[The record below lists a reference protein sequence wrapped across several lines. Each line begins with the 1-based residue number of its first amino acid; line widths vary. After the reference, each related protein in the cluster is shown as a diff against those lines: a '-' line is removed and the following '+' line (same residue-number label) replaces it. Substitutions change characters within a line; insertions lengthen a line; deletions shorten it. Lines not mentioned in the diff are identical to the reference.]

1 MSAEKYVKDIVGR
14 IKCSGTKKKEIQTQ
28 LLSDISMRMQQGEL
42 LEEIIESMGSA
53 QEIADAFS
61 QNLPETERKAYRRK
75 KAGIVIAAVL
85 AGMILL
91 GSYVWW
97 IFPKPYSIED
107 REMLSEEAVA
117 GAVETVVTL
126 LNADDFETLK
136 EMSVDEM
143 QSALTPEIIDK
154 ARNSIS
160 DDWGEMCI
168 IGSTYAQGLEQKGRV
183 FVITQTNV
191 MYENVSVV
199 YTITFDENLQ
209 LAGVYMK

>member
-1 MSAEKYVKDIVGR
+1 MRAEKYVKDIVGR

-28 LLSDISMRMQQGEL
+28 LLSDISMRMQQGEQ
-42 LEEIIESMGSA
+42 LEEVIESMGSA

-85 AGMILL
+85 IGIILL

-97 IFPKPYSIED
+97 VFPKPYSIED
-107 REMLSEEAVA
+107 KEMLSEEAVA
-117 GAVETVVTL
+117 GAVETVIRL